1 MCRCIVL
8 STTTYVGVYRHDPEH
23 AWQKRK
29 ILKLDPDKREVSLF
43 CNVRVFILA
52 H

>member
-1 MCRCIVL
+1 MLRFIVL
-8 STTTYVGVYRHDPEH
+8 STTTCVGVYRHDPDH

-29 ILKLDPDKREVSLF
+29 LLKLDPDTREVSLF